1 MPDEKNQRNLA
12 DLAQEEES
20 KNHTGRLKA
29 VILAGGKGTRA
40 RPFTDYFPKAM
51 IPINGKPLISHI
63 IRHLTSFDFISEII
77 IVCDVKGFG
86 GQIKNYFE
94 QTKKIRFVQDSAS
107 GTAGDLAHL
116 SGMIKNESFFLWFS
130 DNLCALDLKKM
141 HMYYSEKNS
150 LACIATRQFRKEETG
165 FAKVDDGIITQ
176 FIEKP
181 MAKMENL
188 ECTGI
193 YVLSSRIIDIIKS
206 KSKKNLNL
214 SYDVLQELSKKGQVR
229 SFDIG
234 KTLWVD
240 VESPVTL
247 ERKSEDVKKIISQ
260 ITHKA

>member
-1 MPDEKNQRNLA
+1 MA
-12 DLAQEEES
+12 DLAHEEENR
-20 KNHTGRLKA
+20 NHTGRLKA

-51 IPINGKPLISHI
+51 IPIDGKPMIYHI
-63 IRHLTSFDFISEII
+63 IKHISSFDFISEII
-77 IVCDVKGFG
+77 VVCDLKGFG

-94 QTKKIRFVQDSAS
+94 KSKVKFVQDSAS
-107 GTAGDLAHL
+107 GTAGDLTHL

-141 HMYYSEKNS
+141 YKHYTDKKS

-165 FAKVDDGIITQ
+165 FAQVNNGIITQ

-181 MAKMENL
+181 IIKMENL

-193 YVLSSRIIDIIKS
+193 YVLSGKIIDIIKS

-214 SYDVLQELSKKGQVR
+214 SYDGLQDLSKKDQVS

-234 KTLWVD
+234 KTTWVD
-240 VESPVTL
+240 VESPVML
-247 ERKSEDVKKIISQ
+247 ERKSDDIKKILDQ
-260 ITHKA
+260 INHR

>member
-1 MPDEKNQRNLA
+1 M

-20 KNHTGRLKA
+20 RNHTGRLKA

-51 IPINGKPLISHI
+51 IPVYGKPLISHI
-63 IRHLTSFDFISEII
+63 IKHLSSFDFISEII
-77 IVCDVKGFG
+77 VVCDLDGFG

-94 QTKKIRFVQDSAS
+94 KSKIRFIQDSAS
-107 GTAGDLAHL
+107 GTAGDLVHL
-116 SGMIKNESFFLWFS
+116 AGLVKKEPFFLWFA

-141 HMYYSEKNS
+141 YKHYTNKNS

-165 FAKVDDGIITQ
+165 FAKVNDGIITQ

-181 MAKMENL
+181 TIKMENC

-193 YVLSSRIIDIIKS
+193 YVLSSKIIDIIKS

-214 SYDVLQELSKKGQVR
+214 SYDILQELSKKGQVS

-234 KTLWVD
+234 KTPWID
-240 VESPVTL
+240 IESPSIL
-247 ERKSEDVKKIISQ
+247 QRKSDDIKKIINS
-260 ITHKA
+260 INYST

>member
-1 MPDEKNQRNLA
+1 MA
-12 DLAQEEES
+12 DLAHEEENR
-20 KNHTGRLKA
+20 NHTGRLKA

-51 IPINGKPLISHI
+51 IPIDGKPMIYHI
-63 IRHLTSFDFISEII
+63 IKHISSFDFISEII
-77 IVCDVKGFG
+77 IVCDLKGFG

-94 QTKKIRFVQDSAS
+94 KSKVKFVQDSAS
-107 GTAGDLAHL
+107 GTAGDLTHL

-141 HMYYSEKNS
+141 YKHYTDKKS

-165 FAKVDDGIITQ
+165 FAQVNNGIITQ

-181 MAKMENL
+181 IIKMENL

-193 YVLSSRIIDIIKS
+193 YVLSGKIIDIIKS

-214 SYDVLQELSKKGQVR
+214 SYDVLQDLSKKDQVS

-234 KTLWVD
+234 KTTWVD
-240 VESPVTL
+240 VESPVML
-247 ERKSEDVKKIISQ
+247 ERKSDDIKKILDQ
-260 ITHKA
+260 INHR

>member
-1 MPDEKNQRNLA
+1 MA
-12 DLAQEEES
+12 DLAHEEENR
-20 KNHTGRLKA
+20 NHTGRLKA

-51 IPINGKPLISHI
+51 IPIDGKPMISHI
-63 IRHLTSFDFISEII
+63 IKHMTSFDFISEII
-77 IVCDVKGFG
+77 IVCDLKGFG

-94 QTKKIRFVQDSAS
+94 ESKKIKFVQDSAS

-116 SGMIKNESFFLWFS
+116 AGMIKNEPFFLWFS
-130 DNLCALDLKKM
+130 DNLCALDMKKM
-141 HMYYSEKNS
+141 YQYYSDKKS

-165 FAKVDDGIITQ
+165 FAQVDNGIVMQ

-181 MAKMENL
+181 IIKMENL

-193 YVLSSRIIDIIKS
+193 YVLSSKIIDIIKS

-214 SYDVLQELSKKGQVR
+214 SYDILQELSKKDQVS

-234 KTLWVD
+234 KTPWVD
-240 VESPVTL
+240 VESPVIL
-247 ERKSEDVKKIISQ
+247 ERKSEDIRKIISQ
-260 ITHKA
+260 ISQA